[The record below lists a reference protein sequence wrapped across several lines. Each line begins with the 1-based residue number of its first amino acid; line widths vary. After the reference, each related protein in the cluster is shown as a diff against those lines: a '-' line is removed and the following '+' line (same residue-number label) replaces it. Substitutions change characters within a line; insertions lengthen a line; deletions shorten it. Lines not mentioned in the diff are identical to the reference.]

1 MQKQIFSFLYSQ
13 SLTLSNLI
21 KRSTKFQIT
30 WEQKK
35 YLKKNRKFYSSR
47 WPCFSF
53 EKVKTIWYYL
63 LLLLIWWLILNTNII
78 TNIIV
83 IIISL
88 FIHTYIHDIYIYTY
102 IYTYLY
108 MTTDSIQQQNSLLKL
123 MNFMIKIKISK
134 FIIERVK
141 IN

>member
-1 MQKQIFSFLYSQ
+1 MLSCLNACHCSKVFQNLSKYLFSILFRIAVDSYETSRGLELAPSPCIKKHDVSSWTILPNVQKQIFSFLYSQ

-63 LLLLIWWLILNTNII
+63 LLLLI
-78 TNIIV
+78 
-83 IIISL
+83 
-88 FIHTYIHDIYIYTY
+88 
-102 IYTYLY
+102 
-108 MTTDSIQQQNSLLKL
+108 
-123 MNFMIKIKISK
+123 
-134 FIIERVK
+134 
-141 IN
+141 